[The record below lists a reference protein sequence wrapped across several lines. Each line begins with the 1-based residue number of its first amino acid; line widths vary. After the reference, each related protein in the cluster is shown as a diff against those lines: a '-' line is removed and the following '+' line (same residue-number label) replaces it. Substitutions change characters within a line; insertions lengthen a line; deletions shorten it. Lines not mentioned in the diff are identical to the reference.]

1 MTWWQEGVTT
11 QLLEMGIDSTWNDN
25 NEYEVWDGEARCY
38 GFGREIAIKHIRP
51 VMPLLMMRAS
61 LEAQQRF
68 APQKRPYP
76 DLPLRLRR
84 MQRYVQT
91 WSGDNRT
98 NWDTLRYNIRMGL
111 GMSLSGLFNV
121 GHDVGGFSG
130 DKPEPELFVRWVQ
143 NGVMHP
149 RFYHSLVE

>member
-1 MTWWQEGVTT
+1 MTT

-68 APQKRPYP
+68 APQKRPY
-76 DLPLRLRR
+76 LISRSGCAG

-91 WSGDNRT
+91 SER
-98 NWDTLRYNIRMGL
+98 RQPHQL
-111 GMSLSGLFNV
+111 GYAAL
-121 GHDVGGFSG
+121 
-130 DKPEPELFVRWVQ
+130 
-143 NGVMHP
+143 
-149 RFYHSLVE
+149 

>member
-1 MTWWQEGVTT
+1 
-11 QLLEMGIDSTWNDN
+11 
-25 NEYEVWDGEARCY
+25 
-38 GFGREIAIKHIRP
+38 
-51 VMPLLMMRAS
+51 
-61 LEAQQRF
+61 
-68 APQKRPYP
+68 
-76 DLPLRLRR
+76 

-130 DKPEPELFVRWVQ
+130 DKPEPELFVRW
-143 NGVMHP
+143 GTKWRHASAL
-149 RFYHSLVE
+149 YHSLVE